1 MNFVVCV
8 HDNSG
13 KKFVQYGGLLV
24 HTTSRI
30 LISFFWGEK
39 ICMSYHKIYEI
50 IWRIPSRIPQ
60 QKTFLGGDVW
70 NKSILMSFS
79 IPVVPDTRYR
89 KPRCEN
95 SSTPASIIP
104 IVYPTVA
111 RRWKTSLLHDASKT
125 SLTLAS
131 STHATSKA
139 GSDSTPYHRHPI
151 TPGNHR
157 CRRKKIG
164 THPSI
169 ECGHPNSR
177 SNVARPTASPFI
189 I

>member
-1 MNFVVCV
+1 
-8 HDNSG
+8 
-13 KKFVQYGGLLV
+13 
-24 HTTSRI
+24 
-30 LISFFWGEK
+30 
-39 ICMSYHKIYEI
+39 MSYHKTYGI
-50 IWRIPSRIPQ
+50 IWRMPSRIPQ
-60 QKTFLGGDVW
+60 PKTFSGDDGS
-70 NKSILMSFS
+70 NKRKKSFS

-131 STHATSKA
+131 LTHATSKA
-139 GSDSTPYHRHPI
+139 GSDSTPYRRHPI

-189 I
+189 ISKHRPWCDTSIPCCIFAIELN